1 MSLLSAYKM
10 EKRKK
15 TEKLETFKTIINKHR
30 ETFLERTSYK
40 PIDLKYGQQ
49 IANYEVTKI
58 RTAYINNVTSNFGN
72 QLRKMLNLIM
82 KKKDR
87 LREAGKSIEDRRNVY
102 SQMNKVKL
110 AVSSKKLE
118 DATSE
123 FLGQDGMN
131 IIRSFIGCYS
141 EDYKFEKGSIFYD
154 CKANTVKHLRA
165 YYQIAKTCETL
176 QGVKSI
182 NCFPI
187 RTTFIPCYM
196 TIDTLILNTQIFKN
210 MVLTH
215 LDKQVV

>member
-1 MSLLSAYKM
+1 MEPPQKLVVIKSPITGIGWKDAYKQRLMELLEDDNTDNVFNLEYLINEDFFREVFMSLLSAYKM

-40 PIDLKYGQQ
+40 PIDLRYGQQ

-58 RTAYINNVTSNFGN
+58 RTAYINN
-72 QLRKMLNLIM
+72 
-82 KKKDR
+82 
-87 LREAGKSIEDRRNVY
+87 EADKSKEDRQNVY

-123 FLGQDGMN
+123 ILGQDGMN

-141 EDYKFEKGSIFYD
+141 EDYKFEKGSIFMIAQ
-154 CKANTVKHLRA
+154 KRRIEGLFVGRVQNFLVMSFLQRW
-165 YYQIAKTCETL
+165 YYFREI
-176 QGVKSI
+176 
-182 NCFPI
+182 
-187 RTTFIPCYM
+187 
-196 TIDTLILNTQIFKN
+196 
-210 MVLTH
+210 
-215 LDKQVV
+215 